1 MPGTNT
7 WMGVYC
13 FEDPIK
19 RIFKVIVKPIIETH
33 SGLTYVDALTH
44 YEPILTKVDLIS
56 RLIADAKLVIVYI
69 SMKNPNV
76 FLELR

>member
-44 YEPILTKVDLIS
+44 YEPILTKVDFIS
-56 RLIADAKLVIVYI
+56 RLCKVGHCIYI
-69 SMKNPNV
+69 NEKSKC
-76 FLELR
+76 FS